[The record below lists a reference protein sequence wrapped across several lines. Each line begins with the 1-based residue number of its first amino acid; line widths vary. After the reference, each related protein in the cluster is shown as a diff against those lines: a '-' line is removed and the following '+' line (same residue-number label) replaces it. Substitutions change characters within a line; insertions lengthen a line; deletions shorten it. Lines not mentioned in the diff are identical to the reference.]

1 MSITWNELSIPNDEN
16 YLIPYHYANT
26 AEGTVSKCPECCIGG
41 SLLTSDYKFNGHQM
55 TCEKQIWV
63 YKCYDDMGY
72 RLMTFKCTEPDNPL
86 NGILLVTPRN
96 TSSSATSTSAT
107 ATPGTTTTPGTTPGA
122 TSGTVDF
129 PSMVHNKYPLIPDLM
144 FCILIYSLLYFF
156 CSA

>member
-26 AEGTVSKCPECCIGG
+26 TEGTVSKCPECCIGG
-41 SLLTSDYKFNGHQM
+41 SLLTSDYK
-55 TCEKQIWV
+55 
-63 YKCYDDMGY
+63 
-72 RLMTFKCTEPDNPL
+72 LMTFECTEPDNHL

-107 ATPGTTTTPGTTPGA
+107 ATIGTTTTPGTTPGA

-129 PSMVHNKYPLIPDLM
+129 PSMVHNKYPLIPDLI
-144 FCILIYSLLYFF
+144 FCILIYSSLYFF
-156 CSA
+156 CSS